1 MAARATSRMIQARP
15 AAVFH
20 RRRGFVPCLV
30 EAPQLTLSRDAPQWE
45 MPHNVW
51 SPDSLNG
58 VRVTAMQ
65 PHTLADRMAYVATR
79 AIQEVLDLASGF
91 KFHRERAWLK
101 RLQLLEMAATAPFT
115 FSRMALERPMAS
127 QTHLDRSWLQAL
139 SQQSKQAVTHLSMV
153 AAARGT
159 VLTTP
164 SKWNGMAYAFGM
176 GYLLWPRFGKWCV
189 DHSQEALIRVYAELL
204 EEMDA
209 GELPELRSMPAPEL
223 AIQHY
228 GLSARASL
236 RDVIEKIH
244 LDDRLLR

>member
-1 MAARATSRMIQARP
+1 MAARATFRAIQAKP

-20 RRRGFVPCLV
+20 RRGGFVPCLV

-51 SPDSLNG
+51 APDSLNG

-65 PHTLADRMAYVATR
+65 PHTLADRMAYFAMR
-79 AIQEVLDLASGF
+79 AIQEILDVASGF
-91 KFHRERAWLK
+91 KFHRESAWLK

-115 FSRMALERPMAS
+115 FSRMALVCGMQ
-127 QTHLDRSWLQAL
+127 QTRLDRSWLQAL
-139 SQQSKQAVTHLSMV
+139 SQQSKQAMTHLSIV
-153 AAARGT
+153 AAARGE
-159 VLTTP
+159 VAMQP
-164 SKWNGMAYAFGM
+164 KWKGMAYAFGM

-209 GELPELRSMPAPEL
+209 GQVPALRNMPAPAL

-228 GLSARASL
+228 GLSTGASL

>member
-1 MAARATSRMIQARP
+1 MAARATFRAIQAKP

-20 RRRGFVPCLV
+20 RRGGFVPCLV

-51 SPDSLNG
+51 APDSLNG

-65 PHTLADRMAYVATR
+65 PHTLADRMAYFAMR
-79 AIQEVLDLASGF
+79 AIQEILDVASGF
-91 KFHRERAWLK
+91 KFHRESAWLK
-101 RLQLLEMAATAPFT
+101 RLQLLEMAATA
-115 FSRMALERPMAS
+115 
-127 QTHLDRSWLQAL
+127 
-139 SQQSKQAVTHLSMV
+139 SQQSKQAMTHLSIV
-153 AAARGT
+153 AAARGE
-159 VLTTP
+159 VAMQP
-164 SKWNGMAYAFGM
+164 KWKGMAYAFGM

-209 GELPELRSMPAPEL
+209 GQVPALRNMPAPAL

-228 GLSARASL
+228 GLSTGASL

>member
-1 MAARATSRMIQARP
+1 MRA
-15 AAVFH
+15 
-20 RRRGFVPCLV
+20 
-30 EAPQLTLSRDAPQWE
+30 
-45 MPHNVW
+45 N
-51 SPDSLNG
+51 
-58 VRVTAMQ
+58 
-65 PHTLADRMAYVATR
+65 
-79 AIQEVLDLASGF
+79 
-91 KFHRERAWLK
+91 KK
-101 RLQLLEMAATAPFT
+101 RLGTFGAGGFGFCFTSSDTAWKCIK
-115 FSRMALERPMAS
+115 RAS
-127 QTHLDRSWLQAL
+127 QNFANFTIFSSPR

-164 SKWNGMAYAFGM
+164 SKWTGMAYAFGM

-209 GELPELRSMPAPEL
+209 GQLPELRSMPAPEL